1 MVKKI
6 IILGATGGSLDV
18 INIINEINKSS
29 KSKKLKIIGFLD
41 DKVKKIKLKG
51 YKVIENLMM

>member
-41 DKVKKIKLKG
+41 DKVKKLS
-51 YKVIENLMM
+51 